1 MDKLDVRDIEP
12 ELLEEMKKLAYA
24 RVKASSDDL
33 VISVGSKK
41 YSKNEILQSI
51 SNGDEVG
58 LEIIDMQIEFLR
70 DMASGEF
77 YAQK

>member
-1 MDKLDVRDIEP
+1 MDKLDLRDIEP
-12 ELLEEMKKLAYA
+12 ELLEEMKKIAFA
-24 RVKASSDDL
+24 RVKAASDDL
-33 VISVGSKK
+33 VISIGSKQ
-41 YSKNEILQSI
+41 YSKEEILQSI
-51 SNGDEVG
+51 SAGGEVG

>member
-1 MDKLDVRDIEP
+1 MDKLDLRDIEP
-12 ELLEEMKKLAYA
+12 ELLEEMKKIAYE

-33 VISVGSKK
+33 VISVGSKE
-41 YSKNEILQSI
+41 YSKKELLQSI
-51 SNGDEVG
+51 SEGNEVG

-77 YAQK
+77 YAQE

>member
-1 MDKLDVRDIEP
+1 MDKLDLRDIEP
-12 ELLEEMKKLAYA
+12 ALLEEMKKIAYE

-33 VISVGSKK
+33 IISVGSKE
-41 YSKNEILQSI
+41 YSKKEILQSI
-51 SNGDEVG
+51 SDKNEVG

-77 YAQK
+77 YAQE